1 MIYFEEIEI
10 GHSVDLGSHHFS
22 AEAIKVFARAYD
34 PQGFHLDKAIA
45 AQSHFGALCA
55 SGWQTASVWMRLMVE
70 HAKLE
75 MQNAIAAGRKPAM
88 LGPSPGF
95 RDLKWLKPVYAGDT
109 IAYSSTVT
117 GKRESASKPRW
128 GLVEHHNIGVNQKG
142 ERVFEFIG
150 TVFWE
155 RRPTSS
161 RPRDV

>member
-1 MIYFEEIEI
+1 MIYFDEIEI
-10 GHSVDLGSHHFS
+10 GHSVELGQHLFT
-22 AEAIKVFARAYD
+22 AETIKAFARAYD
-34 PQGFHLDKAIA
+34 PQGFHLDEALA

-55 SGWQTASVWMRLMVE
+55 SGWQTAGVWMRLMVE
-70 HAKLE
+70 HAKAEAHRALQE
-75 MQNAIAAGRKPAM
+75 GRRPAT

-117 GKRESASKPRW
+117 DKRESASKPRW
-128 GLVEHHNIGVNQKG
+128 GLVTHHNTGTNQKG

-155 RRPTSS
+155 RRPQG
-161 RPRDV
+161 